1 MNKTFV
7 SFKESLLPINQISLS
22 DDEMLLVRGGND
34 GGGNDAGSG
43 AGCGCDCYSG
53 SGCGCHCSSGAGCGC
68 NCSSGLV
75 VDVVVEAVDKQEMAV
90 KVNNI
95 CIITVDLIL

>member
-43 AGCGCDCYSG
+43 AGCN
-53 SGCGCHCSSGAGCGC
+53 CSSGAGCGC
-68 NCSSGLV
+68 SGGGGGQAGNGC
-75 VDVVVEAVDKQEMAV
+75 EGQ
-90 KVNNI
+90 
-95 CIITVDLIL
+95 

>member
-34 GGGNDAGSG
+34 G

-68 NCSSGLV
+68 NCSSGAGCGCSGGGGGQAGNGC
-75 VDVVVEAVDKQEMAV
+75 EGQ
-90 KVNNI
+90 
-95 CIITVDLIL
+95 

>member
-53 SGCGCHCSSGAGCGC
+53 SGCGCHCSSGAG
-68 NCSSGLV
+68 SGLWYR
-75 VDVVVEAVDKQEMAV
+75 QRMCGS
-90 KVNNI
+90 I
-95 CIITVDLIL
+95 FMFFLLFCISR

>member
-43 AGCGCDCYSG
+43 AGCGCN
-53 SGCGCHCSSGAGCGC
+53 CSSGAGCGC
-68 NCSSGLV
+68 SGGGGGQAGNGC
-75 VDVVVEAVDKQEMAV
+75 EGQ
-90 KVNNI
+90 
-95 CIITVDLIL
+95 

>member
-34 GGGNDAGSG
+34 GGGNDAGS
-43 AGCGCDCYSG
+43 
-53 SGCGCHCSSGAGCGC
+53 SGAGCGC
-68 NCSSGLV
+68 SGGGGGQAGNGC
-75 VDVVVEAVDKQEMAV
+75 EGQ
-90 KVNNI
+90 
-95 CIITVDLIL
+95 

>member
-43 AGCGCDCYSG
+43 
-53 SGCGCHCSSGAGCGC
+53 CHCSSGAGCGC
-68 NCSSGLV
+68 NCSSGAGCGCSGGGGGQAGNGC
-75 VDVVVEAVDKQEMAV
+75 EGQ
-90 KVNNI
+90 
-95 CIITVDLIL
+95 

>member
-34 GGGNDAGSG
+34 GGGCN
-43 AGCGCDCYSG
+43 
-53 SGCGCHCSSGAGCGC
+53 CSSGAGCGC
-68 NCSSGLV
+68 SGGGGGQAGNGC
-75 VDVVVEAVDKQEMAV
+75 EGQ
-90 KVNNI
+90 
-95 CIITVDLIL
+95 

>member
-22 DDEMLLVRGGND
+22 DDEMLLVRGVYDCGVY
-34 GGGNDAGSG
+34 DAGCG

-68 NCSSGLV
+68 NCSSGAGCGCSGGGGGQAGNGC
-75 VDVVVEAVDKQEMAV
+75 EGQ
-90 KVNNI
+90 
-95 CIITVDLIL
+95 

>member
-43 AGCGCDCYSG
+43 GGGGQAGNGCEG
-53 SGCGCHCSSGAGCGC
+53 
-68 NCSSGLV
+68 
-75 VDVVVEAVDKQEMAV
+75 Q
-90 KVNNI
+90 
-95 CIITVDLIL
+95 

>member
-43 AGCGCDCYSG
+43 AGCGCG
-53 SGCGCHCSSGAGCGC
+53 GGGGGQAGNGCEG
-68 NCSSGLV
+68 
-75 VDVVVEAVDKQEMAV
+75 Q
-90 KVNNI
+90 
-95 CIITVDLIL
+95 

>member
-43 AGCGCDCYSG
+43 AGCDCYSG

-68 NCSSGLV
+68 NCSSGAGCGCSGGGGGQAGNGC
-75 VDVVVEAVDKQEMAV
+75 EGQ
-90 KVNNI
+90 
-95 CIITVDLIL
+95 

>member
-34 GGGNDAGSG
+34 GGRNDAGSG

-68 NCSSGLV
+68 NCSSGAGCV
-75 VDVVVEAVDKQEMAV
+75 CSGGGGGQAGNGCEGQ
-90 KVNNI
+90 
-95 CIITVDLIL
+95 

>member
-53 SGCGCHCSSGAGCGC
+53 SGCGCHCSSGAGCGWTLRSRRRRRPFREIPFPST
-68 NCSSGLV
+68 N
-75 VDVVVEAVDKQEMAV
+75 
-90 KVNNI
+90 
-95 CIITVDLIL
+95 